1 MRDLLTVAGK
11 EWRELLGGRGFRG
24 KSGIALT
31 IAVFGIVLPLQTGRA
46 WIESPIALASW
57 IWVPMFLVASVIT
70 EAFAGER
77 ERHTLETLAAT
88 RLSDE
93 AILYGKM
100 TAAVV
105 FAMAVSAISLLLGFI
120 TVNLKVAG
128 DGLIMFSPVAVAVVA
143 LVGVLG
149 AILVAAAGTMISLHS
164 PTVRQAVQLLGG
176 VIMAVFLAPIL
187 VVKELGPSVLGLV
200 GAMEPVTLMALFLA
214 AGTILDAAVVALAQ
228 RQFNRSRIATV

>member
-11 EWRELLGGRGFRG
+11 EWRELLGGPGFRG

-46 WIESPIALASW
+46 WIESPLALASW

-88 RLSDE
+88 RLSNE

-105 FAMAVSAISLLLGFI
+105 YAIAVSAISLLLGLVA
-120 TVNLKVAG
+120 VNLQAKG
-128 DGLIMFSPVAVAVVA
+128 DGLIMFSPVVLGVVA
-143 LVGVLG
+143 LVGILG

-176 VIMAVFLAPIL
+176 VIMVVFLAPIL
-187 VVKELGPSVLGLV
+187 IAKEFGQPLLALV
-200 GAMEPVTLMALFLA
+200 GAMDPITLVALFFA
-214 AGTILDAAVVALAQ
+214 AATILDVAVVALAH
-228 RQFNRSRIATV
+228 RRFNRSKITAV